1 MTKLTLLEK
10 LNLILLSFK
19 SQLGL
24 YKEFKNDPNGLK
36 FLFSMNR
43 TPLWDI
49 SNNKFF
55 TTNFK
60 SKGHLNDETQPN
72 TKEHYFNRILS
83 SRFIF
88 NELEKDENMSLDRFT
103 EICKDLCSVVILTKE
118 EHKLATNMSRGTNRP
133 GYLFYEKCGIEING
147 FDEYMKNIEGK
158 YHLNDWYN
166 NI

>member
-1 MTKLTLLEK
+1 MTRLTLPEK

-19 SQLGL
+19 SQLVV
-24 YKEFKNDPNGLK
+24 YKQFKNDPSGLK

-43 TPLWDI
+43 SPLWDI
-49 SNNKFF
+49 SGNKFF
-55 TTNFK
+55 ETNFSSQK
-60 SKGHLNDETQPN
+60 LLSDRTQPS

-103 EICKDLCSVVILTKE
+103 EICKDLCSIVKLTKE
-118 EHKLATNMSRGTNRP
+118 EHTLVTNMSRGTNRP

>member
-1 MTKLTLLEK
+1 MSRITLQEK

-19 SQLGL
+19 SQLEV
-24 YKEFKNDPNGLK
+24 YKQFKNDSKNLK
-36 FLFSMNR
+36 FLFSINR
-43 TPLWDI
+43 SSLWDI

-55 TTNFK
+55 ETNFSSQK
-60 SKGHLNDETQPN
+60 LLSDRTQSS

-88 NELEKDENMSLDRFT
+88 NELEKDENMPLDRFT
-103 EICKDLCSVVILTKE
+103 EICKDLCSIVKLTKE
-118 EHKLATNMSRGTNRP
+118 EHTLVTNMSRGTNRP